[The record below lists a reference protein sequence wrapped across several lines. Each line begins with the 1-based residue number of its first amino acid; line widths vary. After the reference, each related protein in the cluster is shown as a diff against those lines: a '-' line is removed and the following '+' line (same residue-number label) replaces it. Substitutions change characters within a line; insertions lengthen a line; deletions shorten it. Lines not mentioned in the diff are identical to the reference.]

1 MTRIIICCIAMM
13 LAFSSARAESQ
24 PCVQASV
31 AAPKPKKELKTVNY
45 RIKMHCKEC
54 VLKINENIAFEKGV
68 KGLDV
73 SLEKQTV
80 KITYD
85 PSKTDESRL
94 KAALARIGYKVIG
107 NAEDGDEKEK
117 E

>member
-13 LAFSSARAESQ
+13 LAFASARAESQ

-31 AAPKPKKELKTVNY
+31 AAPKPKKELRTVNY
-45 RIKMHCKEC
+45 RVQLHCKEC
-54 VLKINENIAFEKGV
+54 VMKINENISFEKGV

-73 SLEKQTV
+73 SLDKQTV

-85 PSKTDESRL
+85 PSKTDESKL
-94 KAALARIGYKVIG
+94 KAALAKIGYKVIG
-107 NAEDGDEKEK
+107 NAEDGGEKKK